1 MRDSPVEHST
11 LHILVD
17 RHDVVGPKP
26 GWDPALGS
34 VGKNGRGKGYILLS
48 PISYLGLTW
57 TRVSR
62 PVLRKSHGATHLRRS
77 MPGCLQRAI
86 EARESFKK
94 PSGYGGVP
102 MSKELR
108 PGELLVCQIVAAFL
122 FAIVSGFLL
131 IKGVESLY

>member
-57 TRVSR
+57 TR

-77 MPGCLQRAI
+77 MPTEHCCWDRVFGRSLRQLDRQLNFVKARCIQAI
-86 EARESFKK
+86 I
-94 PSGYGGVP
+94 SGD
-102 MSKELR
+102 
-108 PGELLVCQIVAAFL
+108 L
-122 FAIVSGFLL
+122 FW
-131 IKGVESLY
+131 